1 MKKVLITGFDPFG
14 GEKINPA
21 LEAVKRVQDKIGDLE
36 IVKLE
41 VPTVFY
47 KSIDTVAI
55 PTVFQ
60 KGPDAVYEA
69 IQENQPNFV
78 LCIGQAGGR
87 SQVTPEWV
95 GINFRNARIADN
107 EGNQPLQTSV
117 VENGPEAY
125 FTMLPVFRMVEK
137 MKENGIPASVS
148 YTAGTYVCNDVMYS
162 VLHYCHTE
170 FKDVKGGFM
179 HVPFATEQTV
189 NQPAGTPGMNLKD
202 IAKAIELS
210 VEAMLESDTD
220 IKVVS
225 GETH

>member
-1 MKKVLITGFDPFG
+1 M
-14 GEKINPA
+14 
-21 LEAVKRVQDKIGDLE
+21 
-36 IVKLE
+36 
-41 VPTVFY
+41 
-47 KSIDTVAI
+47 
-55 PTVFQ
+55 
-60 KGPDAVYEA
+60 
-69 IQENQPNFV
+69 
-78 LCIGQAGGR
+78 
-87 SQVTPEWV
+87 
-95 GINFRNARIADN
+95 
-107 EGNQPLQTSV
+107 QTSFV
-117 VENGPEAY
+117 KNGPEAY

>member
-1 MKKVLITGFDPFG
+1 MKLL
-14 GEKINPA
+14 NYC
-21 LEAVKRVQDKIGDLE
+21 RM
-36 IVKLE
+36 KL
-41 VPTVFY
+41 VGQ
-47 KSIDTVAI
+47 KSLRKKLLQY
-55 PTVFQ
+55 FK
-60 KGPDAVYEA
+60 KG
-69 IQENQPNFV
+69 Q
-78 LCIGQAGGR
+78 IGQAGGR

>member
-1 MKKVLITGFDPFG
+1 
-14 GEKINPA
+14 
-21 LEAVKRVQDKIGDLE
+21 
-36 IVKLE
+36 
-41 VPTVFY
+41 
-47 KSIDTVAI
+47 
-55 PTVFQ
+55 
-60 KGPDAVYEA
+60 
-69 IQENQPNFV
+69 
-78 LCIGQAGGR
+78 
-87 SQVTPEWV
+87 
-95 GINFRNARIADN
+95 
-107 EGNQPLQTSV
+107 
-117 VENGPEAY
+117 
-125 FTMLPVFRMVEK
+125 MLPVFRMVEK

-189 NQPAGTPGMNLKD
+189 NQPAGTPEMNLKD

-220 IKVVS
+220 IKVIS